1 MYLYNVNPI
10 LQTPIDYL
18 KGVGPNRAE
27 LLRSEL
33 GIHTFQELLHL
44 FPNRYIDRSRYFHI
58 NELQRTNAEVQI
70 VGKVTHLETVRQK
83 RGKRLVAYF
92 EDESGSIELVWFK
105 GHQWIQKGI
114 KLNQPYV
121 IFGRLNWYGNKCSM
135 AHPEMEL
142 LSEHDQNLQSAMQ
155 PVYPSTEKL
164 TSRGVSNRIIR
175 QIMQNLFLEVNGQFE
190 ETLSESIRE
199 RLKLISKNDSL
210 LNIHFPKNQNL
221 LAKAQYRLKFEEFF
235 FIQMQLALK
244 NSQRKQKIKGFQF
257 PIVGDCFHDFY
268 NNHLPFDLTNAQ
280 KKVLKEIRS
289 DFATNAQMNRLL
301 QGDVGSGKTIVALLA
316 MLIAIDNGFQACLVA
331 PTEILAQQ
339 HFAGIQALVKPM
351 NISVRLLTGSVKK
364 KQRTEIHS
372 GLQDGTLSILIGTHA
387 VFEDSVRFSNLG
399 FAIIDEQHRFGVAQ
413 RSKLWKKNKLPP
425 HILVMTATP
434 IPRTLAMSV
443 YGDLDISIIDELP
456 PGRKKIKT
464 VHRYDS
470 NRLKVFRF
478 IRDEIQ
484 KGRQVYV
491 VYPLIKE
498 SESMDYKDLMDGY
511 ESLAREFP
519 LPNYQISIVHGQMK
533 PEDKEY
539 EMKRFVEGQTQIM
552 VATTVIEVG
561 VNVPNASV
569 MLIESAERFGL
580 SQLHQLR
587 GRVGR
592 GSDQS
597 YCILMSG
604 SKLGEDAKTRLQ
616 TMVGTQDGFEI
627 AEVDLKLR
635 GPGNLL
641 GTQQSG
647 VLHLQIAN
655 LVKDKDILSVA
666 RSEAQRLIREDPL
679 LSTSQ
684 NKVISSAYSA
694 LVKHK
699 NIWKY
704 IS

>member
-364 KQRTEIHS
+364 KTANR
-372 GLQDGTLSILIGTHA
+372 
-387 VFEDSVRFSNLG
+387 NP
-399 FAIIDEQHRFGVAQ
+399 
-413 RSKLWKKNKLPP
+413 LWFTRRN
-425 HILVMTATP
+425 TF
-434 IPRTLAMSV
+434 
-443 YGDLDISIIDELP
+443 Y
-456 PGRKKIKT
+456 
-464 VHRYDS
+464 
-470 NRLKVFRF
+470 
-478 IRDEIQ
+478 
-484 KGRQVYV
+484 
-491 VYPLIKE
+491 
-498 SESMDYKDLMDGY
+498 
-511 ESLAREFP
+511 
-519 LPNYQISIVHGQMK
+519 
-533 PEDKEY
+533 
-539 EMKRFVEGQTQIM
+539 
-552 VATTVIEVG
+552 
-561 VNVPNASV
+561 
-569 MLIESAERFGL
+569 
-580 SQLHQLR
+580 
-587 GRVGR
+587 
-592 GSDQS
+592 S
-597 YCILMSG
+597 YWNTCC
-604 SKLGEDAKTRLQ
+604 
-616 TMVGTQDGFEI
+616 F
-627 AEVDLKLR
+627 
-635 GPGNLL
+635 
-641 GTQQSG
+641 
-647 VLHLQIAN
+647 
-655 LVKDKDILSVA
+655 
-666 RSEAQRLIREDPL
+666 
-679 LSTSQ
+679 
-684 NKVISSAYSA
+684 
-694 LVKHK
+694 
-699 NIWKY
+699 
-704 IS
+704 